1 MMDISPSS
9 LPSKKLHLGGGG
21 GYASPLNL
29 SPCVSPLM
37 SLQHSFIPAMI
48 TASRKSS
55 STQSE
60 STPLSSPSSLV
71 QSNNPFAVNYDSGN
85 CEHWQSGHSGSAS
98 GSTCSSAGQS
108 PPGITVNEEHKMM
121 MDSGPIEVS
130 TEAPT
135 PLSPKGL
142 QFRQKPFNLH
152 TNNLPSPI
160 PRTLT
165 NGMCAIN
172 PHVHVIN
179 AVGGG
184 AVGVANSHVGT
195 LPAGVPLR
203 GGASRGVLKPHPLHH
218 DKHLSPFN
226 SDLTHP
232 HSHSHVHT
240 QSSRPIKVANRTR
253 LSREIKSD
261 PLRPSSTNPSSSS
274 TEHHSGSRLN
284 SRPNSCSSPLAKLS
298 ISSSLEDNAI
308 SILHAGNHGSPAGGI
323 TSHQLRERQLTKR
336 RNSETST
343 DSREESYMDSDN
355 DGPGLEEPVDV
366 HLCDGSQKPQFDTK
380 MLHTHS

>member
-1 MMDISPSS
+1 
-9 LPSKKLHLGGGG
+9 
-21 GYASPLNL
+21 
-29 SPCVSPLM
+29 
-37 SLQHSFIPAMI
+37 
-48 TASRKSS
+48 
-55 STQSE
+55 
-60 STPLSSPSSLV
+60 
-71 QSNNPFAVNYDSGN
+71 
-85 CEHWQSGHSGSAS
+85 
-98 GSTCSSAGQS
+98 
-108 PPGITVNEEHKMM
+108 MM
-121 MDSGPIEVS
+121 MDSGPIDIS

-165 NGMCAIN
+165 NGMCAVN

-179 AVGGG
+179 AGGGG
-184 AVGVANSHVGT
+184 AVGGITSHVGT
-195 LPAGVPLR
+195 VPAGIPLR

-232 HSHSHVHT
+232 HPHSHTHSHVHP
-240 QSSRPIKVANRTR
+240 QPSRPIKVATRSR
-253 LSREIKSD
+253 LSKSD
-261 PLRPSSTNPSSSS
+261 PLRPSSTTSSSS
-274 TEHHSGSRLN
+274 SLEHHSGSRLN

-298 ISSSLEDNAI
+298 ISSSLEDNAT
-308 SILHAGNHGSPAGGI
+308 SILHAGNHGSLAGGI
-323 TSHQLRERQLTKR
+323 VSRRLRERQLTKR

-355 DGPGLEEPVDV
+355 DGPSLEETEGV
-366 HLCDGSQKPQFDTK
+366 HLCDSSQKPPFDI
-380 MLHTHS
+380 LHTHS